1 MSWEVEYTDEFS
13 GWFVDLSE
21 ADQDAIDFTVDLLG
35 TQAAEPTVPAFVG
48 QKNSRHAHMRELR
61 VQSEGRPLRIF
72 YAFDP
77 R

>member
-48 QKNSRHAHMRELR
+48 HKKLAARAHARAAG
-61 VQSEGRPLRIF
+61 SK
-72 YAFDP
+72 
-77 R
+77 